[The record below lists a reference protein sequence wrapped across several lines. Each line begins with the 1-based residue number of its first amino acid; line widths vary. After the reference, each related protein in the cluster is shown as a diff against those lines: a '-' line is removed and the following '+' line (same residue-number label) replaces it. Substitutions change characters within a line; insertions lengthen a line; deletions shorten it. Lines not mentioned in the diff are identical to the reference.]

1 VKIDPLTGFVV
12 EIVSMSQ
19 LYPVR
24 SRTADCLNGIAY
36 DAGKQK
42 FYLTGKKWP
51 EMYEGVFNT
60 VSAHDRELKS

>member
-1 VKIDPLTGFVV
+1 VKIDPSTGFVV
-12 EIVSMSQ
+12 ETINMSQ

-36 DAGKQK
+36 DHTSHA

-51 EMYEGVFNT
+51 KMYVGDFKKME
-60 VSAHDRELKS
+60 E

>member
-1 VKIDPLTGFVV
+1 MKIDPVTGNVV
-12 EIVSMSQ
+12 ETINMEQ

-36 DAGKQK
+36 DNVKHE

-51 EMYEGVFNT
+51 KMYVGNFQ
-60 VSAHDRELKS
+60 